1 MSRRPPRSTRADT
14 FFTYTTAFRLRL
26 VPLIHDT
33 PFIKELSAEG
43 AYRISDYSNAGRFD
57 TWKAGGNWIV
67 TDGVRFRG
75 TRQTVIR
82 APNLGEFAG
91 ATASIPFATLV
102 TVPRLAPRYAGDP
115 CVLGTGNVDQCRRF
129 GAPAVGSY
137 DSRAGGNLTG
147 K

>member
-82 APNLGEFAG
+82 APNLGEVAG
-91 ATASIPFATLV
+91 ATARSEERRV
-102 TVPRLAPRYAGDP
+102 GKE
-115 CVLGTGNVDQCRRF
+115 CVSTCR
-129 GAPAVGSY
+129 
-137 DSRAGGNLTG
+137 
-147 K
+147 